1 MQQVKLDLANLQ
13 WQLELLLNLD
23 PPIIGVALQ
32 ELGTYLTAA
41 EPEEQAA
48 DILTYFIKTGFAG
61 LGPFLGVVEAS
72 FNESGPLP
80 AVVCEIFTSWEALAS
95 LGDAELPRSADIG
108 NVVALFPENNPRDKV
123 ENKSVKIIGSHER
136 GGFIRLFD
144 PFDLYEFGRKGT
156 TNPYGDFYHK
166 RVITELARLG
176 PNKRYTFEQ
185 DALEKLSELRSLA
198 PNFTEVTE
206 CLLEAVYL
214 AMRSAKPI
222 RITPILLVGE
232 PGIGKSHYTAEL
244 SRCLGVPMARVA
256 VDNLQVGAG
265 LAGSSH
271 IYANSEPGVV
281 FRVLSEQNHISPLVI
296 LDELDKAEV
305 SYRGDPLNPLH
316 NLLEPVSARE
326 FRDESISM
334 PIDASHVIW
343 IATANY
349 LGKIPHTITSRFE
362 VFEIPAQS
370 QETKEAILRVLCAE
384 FKKEYPDIEF
394 SQEVIRALLDKTPRE
409 QRQLLQRALSRT
421 AWLGEATVC
430 LDHLV
435 QVAPDI
441 RPQPS
446 KRVLGYL

>member
-1 MQQVKLDLANLQ
+1 
-13 WQLELLLNLD
+13 
-23 PPIIGVALQ
+23 
-32 ELGTYLTAA
+32 
-41 EPEEQAA
+41 
-48 DILTYFIKTGFAG
+48 
-61 LGPFLGVVEAS
+61 
-72 FNESGPLP
+72 
-80 AVVCEIFTSWEALAS
+80 
-95 LGDAELPRSADIG
+95 
-108 NVVALFPENNPRDKV
+108 
-123 ENKSVKIIGSHER
+123 
-136 GGFIRLFD
+136 
-144 PFDLYEFGRKGT
+144 
-156 TNPYGDFYHK
+156 
-166 RVITELARLG
+166 
-176 PNKRYTFEQ
+176 
-185 DALEKLSELRSLA
+185 
-198 PNFTEVTE
+198 
-206 CLLEAVYL
+206 
-214 AMRSAKPI
+214 
-222 RITPILLVGE
+222 
-232 PGIGKSHYTAEL
+232 
-244 SRCLGVPMARVA
+244 MAI
-256 VDNLQVGAG
+256 DNLQVGAG

-349 LGKIPHTITSRFE
+349 LRQIPQTITSRFE

-421 AWLGEATVC
+421 VWLGEAIVS

-435 QVAPDI
+435 QAAPNI
-441 RPQPS
+441 RPRPS
-446 KRVLGYL
+446 IRTLGYL